1 MQVLASGAIY
11 LGSYHIHRVKK
22 LVAVSRD
29 VCEHL
34 RLTNEWIAERLERP
48 APPRPVTQPDYYD
61 WLIDEEQRI
70 ARMGDKPWD
79 GAYRSCNGTTT
90 NLRLPVP
97 WRYHYRASRAKRDKD
112 PRTAWGHL
120 GTCIAHAQT
129 YIGKVSGRSCLNR
142 YPCQFES
149 EDCC

>member
-1 MQVLASGAIY
+1 MAEVLVQVLASGAIY
-11 LGSYHIHRVKK
+11 LGSYHIYRVEK

-79 GAYRSCNGTTT
+79 GAYRPCNGTTT
-90 NLRLPVP
+90 NL
-97 WRYHYRASRAKRDKD
+97 
-112 PRTAWGHL
+112 
-120 GTCIAHAQT
+120 
-129 YIGKVSGRSCLNR
+129 
-142 YPCQFES
+142 
-149 EDCC
+149 